1 MKLLLPVNCVTLE
14 LGTSALELVLK
25 QVMQIF
31 ALRLARGI

>member
-1 MKLLLPVNCVTLE
+1 MKLLLPVNCVKLE
-14 LGTSALELVLK
+14 LGASALELVLK